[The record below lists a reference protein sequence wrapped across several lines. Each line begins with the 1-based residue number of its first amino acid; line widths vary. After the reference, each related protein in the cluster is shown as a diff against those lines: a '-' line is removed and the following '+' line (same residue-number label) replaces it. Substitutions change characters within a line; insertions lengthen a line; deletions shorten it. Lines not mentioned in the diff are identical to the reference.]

1 MVASPPGE
9 PNVDATTARAV
20 VRQHL
25 HTDRLFGVRS
35 IPIRIETAAVAEPTA
50 STISN
55 WKPGDAVAN
64 TERLRILDLS
74 QVKSCRKC
82 RLCEGR
88 TQTVFGQGSP
98 TARLVFVG
106 EGPGFEEDKQGL
118 AFVGAAGQLLTR
130 MINAMGVSRDDVYIC
145 NVVKCRPPENRT
157 PQADEILACSPYLH
171 EQLAIIRPEIIVA
184 LGAPAAKTLL
194 NTADAIGK
202 LRGRFHEYH
211 GQGELGA
218 GLSIRVMP
226 TYHPAY
232 LLRTPE
238 DKGKVWADLQM
249 VMAEIGLKLPQ
260 PK

>member
-1 MVASPPGE
+1 MENVA
-9 PNVDATTARAV
+9 AI

-25 HTDRLFGVRS
+25 RTEQLLGVKSLPLRVE
-35 IPIRIETAAVAEPTA
+35 PAPPAV
-50 STISN
+50 SN
-55 WKPGDAVAN
+55 SGWRPGDAAVNA
-64 TERLRILDLS
+64 ERLKTLDLQ

-82 RLCEGR
+82 RLCEER

-106 EGPGFEEDKQGL
+106 EGPGFEEDKEGL
-118 AFVGAAGQLLTR
+118 AFVGAAGQLLTK
-130 MINAMGVSRDDVYIC
+130 MINAMGTSREDVFIC
-145 NVVKCRPPENRT
+145 NVVKCRPPQNRT

-194 NTADAIGK
+194 NTADAIGR
-202 LRGRFHEYH
+202 LRGKFHEYH
-211 GQGELGA
+211 GVGALGE
-218 GLSIRVMP
+218 GLSIPVMP

-238 DKGKVWADLQM
+238 DKGKVWADLQL
-249 VMAEIGLKLPQ
+249 VMAELGLKPPQ
-260 PK
+260 SR

>member
-1 MVASPPGE
+1 
-9 PNVDATTARAV
+9 VDATTARAV
-20 VRQHL
+20 VRQL
-25 HTDRLFGVRS
+25 LNTDRLFGVRS
-35 IPIRIETAAVAEPTA
+35 IPVRIEPAPAAGQPT
-50 STISN
+50 STVSD
-55 WKPGDAVAN
+55 WKPGDTTAN
-64 TERLRILDLS
+64 TGHLRALDLN

-82 RLCEGR
+82 RLCEAR
-88 TQTVFGQGSP
+88 TQTVFGQGSA

-118 AFVGAAGQLLTR
+118 AFVGAAGQLLSR
-130 MINAMGVSRDDVYIC
+130 MIIAMGLSREDVFIC
-145 NVVKCRPPENRT
+145 NVVKCRPPDNRT

-202 LRGRFHEYH
+202 LRGRFHEYR

-249 VMAEIGLKLPQ
+249 VMAELGLKVPQ
-260 PK
+260 SK